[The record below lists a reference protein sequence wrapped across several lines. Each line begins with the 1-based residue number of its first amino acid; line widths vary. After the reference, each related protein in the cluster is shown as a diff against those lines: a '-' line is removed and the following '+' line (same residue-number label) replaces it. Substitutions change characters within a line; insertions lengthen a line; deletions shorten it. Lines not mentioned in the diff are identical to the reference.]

1 MNGEHFNYT
10 IIGNGP
16 AGIYAAEI
24 LRKVSK
30 GSISI
35 ISSEPCESYSRC
47 ILPEILVE
55 EDINIK
61 LRDDAWYGDNG
72 ICQYL
77 GAMVERIDTE
87 NKIVFGGGHGI
98 EYDKL
103 LIATGADP
111 IMIPIKGVKS
121 RGVYGIRQLSDV
133 VGIKKELN
141 SVSTA
146 VIVGGG
152 FIGIKVA
159 ESLSQ
164 LGKQVVIIEKLPQ
177 ILGRVLDSTAAGILT
192 GLLEQHNI
200 SVATNKG
207 VTEILEKDGRAKG
220 VVLDDGSA
228 ISAELVVLSVGV
240 RPSIGFLKDTPLDT
254 MQGRG
259 IVVDDYMKTNVE
271 DIYAAGDVTIAKA
284 HSTGALVNL
293 PIWPVAT
300 HQGRIAALNMA
311 GYEMKYEGGFGRN
324 SVRVFGVPFLTA
336 GTTVKEENDIEFIEK
351 CDIDNNIYVKNI
363 LSQDGI
369 IKGYV
374 SIGSLDSV
382 GKKLSF
388 IRKGLNLPIIG

>member
-1 MNGEHFNYT
+1 MNGEHFKYT

-30 GSISI
+30 DSILVV
-35 ISSEPCESYSRC
+35 SSEPCESYSRC

-61 LRDDAWYGDNG
+61 LRDDSWCEEYGIN
-72 ICQYL
+72 QYL
-77 GAMVERIDTE
+77 GTTVKSIDTE
-87 NKIVFGGGHGI
+87 NKIVFGGNHEI

-121 RGVYGIRQLSDV
+121 KGVYGIRQLSDV
-133 VGIKKELN
+133 VGIKKDLN
-141 SVSTA
+141 SVSRA

-164 LGKQVVIIEKLPQ
+164 LGKQVVIVEKLPQ
-177 ILGRVLDSTAAGILT
+177 ILGKVLDSSAAGILT
-192 GLLEQHNI
+192 RLLEQHNI

-207 VTEILEKDGRAKG
+207 VTEILEQDGRAKG
-220 VVLDDGSA
+220 VVLDDGSTLD
-228 ISAELVVLSVGV
+228 AELVILSVGV
-240 RPSIGFLKDTPLDT
+240 RPSIGFLKDTPVDT

-259 IVVDDYMKTNVE
+259 IVVDDYMRTNVA
-271 DIYAAGDVTIAKA
+271 DIYAAGDVTIAKS

-324 SVRVFGVPFLTA
+324 SVRVFGLPFLTA
-336 GTTVKEENDIEFIEK
+336 GVTVKEENDIEFIER

-363 LSQDGI
+363 LSQEGI
-369 IKGYV
+369 LKGYV
-374 SIGSLDSV
+374 SIGSLDNV
-382 GKKLSF
+382 GQKLSL
-388 IRKGLNLPIIG
+388 IRKGQSLSTH